1 MAVVYLGI
9 VLQTLTGTG
18 AAVLVVGVGAVDA
31 ATEVVAVHLGST
43 LAGLV
48 RMVIADSPG

>member
-18 AAVLVVGVGAVDA
+18 AAVFVVGLVVL
-31 ATEVVAVHLGST
+31 VVST

-48 RMVIADSPG
+48 RMVIADSSG